1 MKKLKFL
8 NLLLLLSNTIMFLG
22 EELKRF
28 TNIYYAKKM
37 LPSLTEQPEKLND
50 KEYKNLVKNIGG
62 VIIYKDLSKRNKR

>member
-1 MKKLKFL
+1 M
-8 NLLLLLSNTIMFLG
+8 NLLSNITMFLG

-37 LPSLTEQPEKLND
+37 LLSLTEQPEKLNN

-62 VIIYKDLSKRNKR
+62 VIIYKDL